1 MTGLD
6 MGLVMNLVLCLI
18 ILAMGIWAYFKSKS
32 YAALYLGIA
41 FGFYA
46 VSHVLGLMG
55 LVESLNVVGIVTRA
69 LGYLLTIYALYLLI
83 AKKDG

>member
-6 MGLVMNLVLCLI
+6 MGLVMNLIFCLI
-18 ILAMGIWAYFKSKS
+18 VLAMGIWAYFKNKS

-41 FGFYA
+41 FAFYA

-55 LVESLNVVGIVTRA
+55 LAESLNMVGVVTRA
-69 LGYLLTIYALYLLI
+69 IGYLLTIYAVYLLI
-83 AKKDG
+83 AKK